1 MILAVHVSSV
11 LPAPDVLADMGWRI
25 AITIVI
31 AFIVQRLLF
40 LLWGRLAALMIRAA
54 HDQHEAVQRATTL
67 KHILRHLTTVVV
79 ALAVLIRSLDVLGW
93 DVKPLLAG
101 AGILGVAL
109 GFGAQTLVRDWIAGI
124 FILVENQ
131 FSVGDTVEIDK
142 RPAVVEA
149 LTVRST
155 TLRDFNGYLH
165 FVPNGEMKVVT
176 NRSRGW
182 NRLAVDVPVRAGQ
195 DLDRALQRCRA
206 IAEEMNGDPTWKE
219 RLLEPIH
226 VWGIERLGADA
237 VVIRL
242 VVRGRPGGDVA
253 EAARELRRRVH
264 DALAEAGVQYP
275 SAAAA
280 AAAAEHHDAAI

>member
-1 MILAVHVSSV
+1 MILALQLSPLLPPPEVMAQMGLRIAYTLVVAFLVQRALFV
-11 LPAPDVLADMGWRI
+11 LWARLAD
-25 AITIVI
+25 
-31 AFIVQRLLF
+31 LLSS
-40 LLWGRLAALMIRAA
+40 RAQ
-54 HDQHEAVQRATTL
+54 DQHAAVQRAQTL
-67 KHILRHLTTVVV
+67 KHILRHLTTLVVSMV
-79 ALAVLIRSLDVLGW
+79 AVIHSLDVMGW

-124 FILVENQ
+124 FILIENQ
-131 FSVGDTVEIDK
+131 FGVGDVVEVGG
-142 RPAVVEA
+142 RPGTVEA

-165 FVPNGEMKVVT
+165 FVPNGEMKVVI

-182 NRLAVDVPVRAGQ
+182 NRLAVDVAVRAGQ
-195 DLDRALQRCRA
+195 DLDRALECCREVA
-206 IAEEMNGDPTWKE
+206 SAMNADPAWQS

-242 VVRGRPGGDVA
+242 VVRARPGGEVA
-253 EAARELRRRVH
+253 EAARELRRRIH
-264 DALAEAGVQYP
+264 HALARAGIQYP
-275 SAAAA
+275 SAPPSLVGP
-280 AAAAEHHDAAI
+280 DADRTS